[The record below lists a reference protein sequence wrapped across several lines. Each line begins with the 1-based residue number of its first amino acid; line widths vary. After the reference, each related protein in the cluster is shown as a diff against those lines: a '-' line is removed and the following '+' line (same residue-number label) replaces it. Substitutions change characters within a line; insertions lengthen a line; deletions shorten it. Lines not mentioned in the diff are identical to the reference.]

1 MNLLL
6 LLTASQNAVETS
18 YTKGWIVTIVGFL
31 IVLVTL
37 WALSLIFRGI
47 AMAFTR
53 EKKAAVKT
61 PTKKTETPKEMKDGI
76 PSEVLTAISLALYLS
91 TEVHD
96 EESNV
101 ITIRK
106 RETAWNSK
114 SYGIRNWNR

>member
-6 LLTASQNAVETS
+6 LLTASQNAAETS
-18 YTKGWIVTIVGFL
+18 YTTGWIVTVVGFL

-37 WALSLIFRGI
+37 WVLSLIFRSI

-53 EKKAAVKT
+53 EKKATAKT
-61 PTKKTETPKEMKDGI
+61 PTKKTETPKEIKDGI

-106 RETAWNSK
+106 HETAWNSK